1 MTTAHAAEA
10 ETDWPALPPL
20 ADWQDTCATL
30 HMWTQVV
37 GKIRLALAPP
47 INHFWGVTLSVTTRG
62 LTTSPIPCT
71 TGTFA
76 VDFEFVSHALRVSTA
91 QGDER
96 AFALEAMSVASF
108 YQKTME
114 ALDELGIHVR
124 IFTRPVEVVEA
135 VPFEKD
141 TRHASYDA
149 DAVQRFWRALVTAN
163 GVLTDFRARFI
174 GKDSP
179 VHFFWGAFDLAV
191 TRFSGRTAPR
201 HPGGV
206 PNCADWAMVEAYSH
220 EVSSAGFW
228 PGSGLGEAAFY
239 AYAYP
244 NPDGFAQA
252 PVQPAAA
259 YFHEKLGEFIPM
271 QDVNTSELAP
281 YPCLSNSSGRL
292 SGHFPAAAYRRNRSD
307 TSQLAAT

>member
-1 MTTAHAAEA
+1 MTTVHAAEA

-20 ADWQDTCATL
+20 ADWQDTCTTL

-47 INHFWGVTLSVTTRG
+47 INHFWGVTLYVTTRG
-62 LTTSPIPCT
+62 LTTSPISYAE
-71 TGTFA
+71 GTFA
-76 VDFEFVSHALRVSTA
+76 IDFDFVGHALRVTTA

-141 TRHASYDA
+141 TLHASYDA

-191 TRFSGRTAPR
+191 TRFR
-201 HPGGV
+201 
-206 PNCADWAMVEAYSH
+206 
-220 EVSSAGFW
+220 
-228 PGSGLGEAAFY
+228 GELR
-239 AYAYP
+239 
-244 NPDGFAQA
+244 
-252 PVQPAAA
+252 PVTPAASPTA
-259 YFHEKLGEFIPM
+259 RIG
-271 QDVNTSELAP
+271 
-281 YPCLSNSSGRL
+281 
-292 SGHFPAAAYRRNRSD
+292 
-307 TSQLAAT
+307 